1 MQASIE
7 KKTGAH
13 SSICYAQRR
22 AAGLA
27 LLNPPFFLPF
37 LFPSPSLFSFP
48 SPSFLV
54 FQFSLLEATT
64 MKKLPQVRGISDFR
78 FPI

>member
-64 MKKLPQVRGISDFR
+64 MKKLPAAAMAS
-78 FPI
+78 

>member
-64 MKKLPQVRGISDFR
+64 MKKLPHAAMAS
-78 FPI
+78 